1 MPLDLLSSIKGARS
15 SEAVNELFNVIKKAA
30 LTREGD
36 ITLETNADAVSIED
50 LRSDIIERCPEIGKE
65 IIKKNFPK
73 EKNGF
78 LVVPKVIE
86 DYSNGIRNI

>member
-15 SEAVNELFNVIKKAA
+15 SEAVNELFKTIKRAA
-30 LTREGD
+30 PENKGDNTSDTEVEAVFLEG
-36 ITLETNADAVSIED
+36 
-50 LRSDIIERCPEIGKE
+50 LRNDSIERCPEKEKE

-78 LVVPKVIE
+78 LVVPRVIE
-86 DYSNGIRNI
+86 D